1 MEGDIDPPS
10 LPVADH
16 EQDGYVMVDLTD
28 IVSRCHV
35 ICIFLYYTYVLG
47 SVLSCM
53 CDLAQSLNSSKL
65 PGMPLCCRVESHLKE
80 PIF

>member
-1 MEGDIDPPS
+1 MYVMLWFCLQTSSEGAVVEGDIDPPS

-47 SVLSCM
+47 SDAFLYVWFGPFP
-53 CDLAQSLNSSKL
+53 Q
-65 PGMPLCCRVESHLKE
+65 
-80 PIF
+80 